1 MSRSSTLH
9 FIQLSSYSWKLT
21 HSLSLSISLSRG
33 SSLSLPRLPSR
44 ERPTAVVWR
53 TIERWCYVKV
63 NFLSSVQCKSIGQT
77 RCKAKTLLIYPAQS
91 VIYFKLHIRKIVTGV
106 VGANS
111 REWVLELYHL
121 YFGPRWYIKSRLRTQ
136 IHIYMFINLD
146 DTRSEPVVYF
156 IRIEFRVL
164 QIFYE
169 L

>member
-1 MSRSSTLH
+1 MQDVPIVNLAFHTTLLILLEAH
-9 FIQLSSYSWKLT
+9 T
-21 HSLSLSISLSRG
+21 LSLSRSLSRG

-63 NFLSSVQCKSIGQT
+63 NFLSSVQCKSMGQT

-146 DTRSEPVVYF
+146 DTRSGL
-156 IRIEFRVL
+156 RTSRV
-164 QIFYE
+164 FYSYWI
-169 L
+169 